1 MNISEFLNNEYS
13 DFALYSNYRAHPS
26 YIDGLKNSG
35 RKLVYTIRKKNIKS
49 TLKVTA
55 LTSEVVK
62 AAGYLHGDASMCGT
76 IVTRAQSYSGA
87 NNLPILTGEGSFGTR
102 FIPEASAPRYIFARP
117 ADYFDQLF
125 VKADDQNLISQEFE
139 NAEIE
144 PVFYVP
150 VIPLLLVNGST
161 GIGKGFAD
169 DIAARDVNNMIAA
182 IKAKLDGKKLK
193 KEWFTPVWHG
203 FRGTVKEI
211 EPNTWEVK
219 GLAEINGKK
228 VIIDE
233 LPMVDS
239 LGNFYTLEKY
249 RSLLKKLRDKDIID
263 KFIDYSD
270 DDKFKFEVTLSADEA
285 AKSKEKIFSDLGLV
299 GKFTENLV
307 CIGENNDIKDDF
319 KSAEDIFNA
328 YYAIKITYL
337 KKRLKSET
345 ARLEKETRDLEE
357 TVRFINE
364 VIKDTINMKAKKA
377 DIEALMKKKKYVNI
391 DKLISMPLYSI
402 TEDKAKELKKKWDEK
417 IKELEAYKLETPESI
432 WKKDLAA
439 LEKVIKN

>member
-26 YIDGLKNSG
+26 FIDGLKNSG

-49 TLKVTA
+49 SLKVTA

-76 IVTRAQSYSGA
+76 IVTRAQSFSGA

-102 FIPEASAPRYIFARP
+102 FIPEASAPRYIFAKP

-125 VKADDQNLISQEFE
+125 VKADDGNLISQEFE

-169 DIAARDVNNMIAA
+169 DIAARDINNMITAV
-182 IKAKLDGKKLK
+182 KAKLDGKRLK
-193 KEWFTPVWHG
+193 KEWFVPSWHG
-203 FRGTVKEI
+203 FRGAVKEL
-211 EPNTWEVK
+211 EPNVWEVR

-228 VIIDE
+228 AIIDE
-233 LPMVDS
+233 LPMVDN

-249 RSLLKKLRDKDIID
+249 RSLLKGLRDKGIIA

-285 AKSKEKIFSDLGLV
+285 AKTKEKIFSNLGLV

-328 YYAIKITYL
+328 YYAVKIVYL

-345 ARLEKETRDLEE
+345 ARLEKEAQDLEE
-357 TVRFINE
+357 TVRFIGE

-377 DIEALMKKKKYVNI
+377 DIEALMKRKKYVNI

-402 TEDKAKELKKKWDEK
+402 TEDKAKEFKKKWDEK

-432 WKKDLAA
+432 WKKDLVA
-439 LEKVIKN
+439 LEKVIKK

>member
-76 IVTRAQSYSGA
+76 IVTRAQAYSGA

-345 ARLEKETRDLEE
+345 ARLEKEARDLEE

-364 VIKDTINMKAKKA
+364 VIKDTINIKIV
-377 DIEALMKKKKYVNI
+377 DFVVNNLLKLKDMVCYYLTETFNTKSYQENMLFYQQCLVVMSSI
-391 DKLISMPLYSI
+391 QKLIPEI
-402 TEDKAKELKKKWDEK
+402 TFEEED
-417 IKELEAYKLETPESI
+417 TES
-432 WKKDLAA
+432 K
-439 LEKVIKN
+439 